1 MRARSLAVAGLL
13 TSLAAGCAPKGL
25 EPGEGY
31 VEVPGGRVWYRIVGS
46 GAATPL
52 LLLHGGPGAPS
63 YYLKPLAALAD
74 ERPVILYDQ
83 LGAGHSDPITDTALL
98 TVDRFVT
105 ELAAVREA
113 LGLEEVH
120 LLGHSWGTMLATDY
134 LLTKPEGVRSVI
146 FASPAISIPRWLAD
160 ADTLLM
166 TMPDAIQQAVARHEA
181 DGTFD
186 APEYQA
192 AMIAFYQ
199 QYLARRLPWSADI
212 DSTFT
217 QLGTMVYGT
226 MWGPSEFTATGTLRD
241 YDRTDR
247 LGEVTIPTL
256 FTTGRFDEA
265 RVETVDYYRS
275 LVPGA
280 ELAIIENAAHLTMQ
294 DDSAAN
300 VRIVREFLR
309 RVEER

>member
-1 MRARSLAVAGLL
+1 MLFA
-13 TSLAAGCAPKGL
+13 LAAAACGPKGL
-25 EPGEGY
+25 QPGEGY
-31 VEVPGGRVWYRIVGS
+31 VEVPGGKVWYRIVGS
-46 GAATPL
+46 GTATPL

-83 LGAGHSDPITDTALL
+83 LGAGHSDPITDPALL
-98 TVDRFVT
+98 TVDRFVA
-105 ELAAVREA
+105 ELAAVRAA
-113 LGLEEVH
+113 LGLDEVH

-134 LLTKPEGVRSVI
+134 LLTRPAGVRSVI
-146 FASPAISIPRWLAD
+146 FASPALSIPRWIAD

-166 TMPDAIQQAVARHEA
+166 TMPDSIQQTVARHEA

-192 AMIAFYQ
+192 AVLAFYER
-199 QYLARRLPWSADI
+199 YLARRLPWSADV

-217 QLGTMVYGT
+217 QLSPMVYGT
-226 MWGPSEFTATGTLRD
+226 MWGPSEFTATGTLQD
-241 YDRTDR
+241 YDRTGR
-247 LGEVTIPTL
+247 LGEITIPTL
-256 FTTGRFDEA
+256 FTTGRHDEA
-265 RVETVDYYRS
+265 RPETVEYYRS

-294 DDSAAN
+294 DDSAEN
-300 VRIVREFLR
+300 VRVVRAFLR
-309 RVEER
+309 RVEERR